1 MKAVSPGKLI
11 LSGEHSVVYGKPAVA
26 MAIDRSVVATIED
39 SADGQVSFDL
49 PDISERESFTILAL
63 QDFKRRA
70 LNNYHLF
77 LNGELG
83 IRDVLHKPV
92 DLFKFGFITV
102 LDGLHRQLDRGIV
115 IKLKSSIPVGSGMG
129 SSAASVLS
137 ELRAIGHYLRVDFK
151 PDWYYEFSL
160 ESEKLQHGHPS
171 GVDSYIS
178 LYGGCA
184 AFQNGEARSVPL
196 PRMKMYLV
204 ETGSPE
210 TTTGECVVQV
220 KQKFQDDMIWNDF
233 ETVTNEVEKAVR
245 ENNSALMRSLMKENH
260 RLLCR
265 IGVVPQKVQQL
276 SPMWK
281 WLAARLKFAVRERFA
296 VRAAEWFSSWRTLC
310 RPRWPI
316 NTAIKFPP
324 FAAIRSGQELCRI
337 SPRRN
342 AKIAE

>member
-1 MKAVSPGKLI
+1 MKAIAPGKLI

-26 MAIDRSVVATIED
+26 MAIDRSVTATIED
-39 SADGQVSFDL
+39 SDDGRISFEMQ
-49 PDISERESFTILAL
+49 DISERESFTMLAL

-70 LNNYHLF
+70 QNNYRLF
-77 LNGELG
+77 LEGRMG

-137 ELRAIGHYLRVDFK
+137 ELRALGHYLRVDFK
-151 PDWYYEFSL
+151 PEWYYEFSL

-184 AFQNGEARSVPL
+184 AFQNGSARSVPL

-204 ETGSPE
+204 ETGTPE

-220 KQKFQDDMIWNDF
+220 KEQFQNDLIWNDF
-233 ETVTNEVEKAVR
+233 EAVTNEVEKAVR
-245 ENNSALMRSLMKENH
+245 ENNSELMRSLLRENH

-265 IGVVPQKVQQL
+265 IGVVPQKVRQFIDDVETAGGAAKICGAGATRGQNGGVVL
-276 SPMWK
+276 VLADFMPTA
-281 WLAARLKFAVRERFA
+281 LAAKYGY
-296 VRAAEWFSSWRTLC
+296 
-310 RPRWPI
+310 
-316 NTAIKFPP
+316 K
-324 FAAIRSGQELCRI
+324 I
-337 SPRRN
+337 SPVRGDPLGTR
-342 AKIAE
+342 IV

>member
-26 MAIDRSVVATIED
+26 MAIDRSVTATIED
-39 SADGQVSFDL
+39 TADGQVAFEM
-49 PDISERESFTILAL
+49 PGVTERESFTMLAL

-70 LNNYHLF
+70 QNNYRLF
-77 LNGELG
+77 LEGRLG

-102 LDGLHRQLDRGIV
+102 LDGLHRKLDSGIV
-115 IKLKSSIPVGSGMG
+115 IKLKSTIPVGSGMG

-137 ELRAIGHYLRVDFK
+137 ELRAVGHYLRVDFK

-184 AFQNGEARSVPL
+184 AFQNGQARSVPL

-204 ETGSPE
+204 ETGTPE
-210 TTTGECVVQV
+210 ATTGECVVQV
-220 KQKFQDDMIWNDF
+220 KEQFQNDLIWNDF
-233 ETVTNEVEKAVR
+233 EAVTGEVEKAVR
-245 ENNSALMRSLMKENH
+245 ENNSELMRSLIRENH

-265 IGVVPQKVQQL
+265 IGVVPPKVQQ
-276 SPMWK
+276 
-281 WLAARLKFAVRERFA
+281 
-296 VRAAEWFSSWRTLC
+296 
-310 RPRWPI
+310 
-316 NTAIKFPP
+316 
-324 FAAIRSGQELCRI
+324 FAADVEAAGGAAKICGAGSIRGQNGGVVLVLADFMPSALADKYGYKI
-337 SPRRN
+337 SPLRGDPLGTR
-342 AKIAE
+342 IV

>member
-26 MAIDRSVVATIED
+26 MAIDRSVTATIED
-39 SADGQVSFDL
+39 TSDGQVAFEM
-49 PDISERESFTILAL
+49 PGVTERESFTMLAL

-70 LNNYHLF
+70 QNNYRLF
-77 LNGELG
+77 LEGKLG

-102 LDGLHRQLDRGIV
+102 LDGLHRKLDSGIV
-115 IKLKSSIPVGSGMG
+115 IKLKSTIPVGSGMG

-184 AFQNGEARSVPL
+184 AFQNGQARSVPL

-204 ETGSPE
+204 ETGTPE
-210 TTTGECVVQV
+210 ATTGECVVQV
-220 KQKFQDDMIWNDF
+220 KEQFQNDMIWNDF
-233 ETVTNEVEKAVR
+233 EAVTGEVEKAVR
-245 ENNSALMRSLMKENH
+245 ENNSALMRSLIRENH

-265 IGVVPQKVQQL
+265 IGVVPPKVQQ
-276 SPMWK
+276 
-281 WLAARLKFAVRERFA
+281 
-296 VRAAEWFSSWRTLC
+296 
-310 RPRWPI
+310 
-316 NTAIKFPP
+316 
-324 FAAIRSGQELCRI
+324 FAADVEAAGGAAKICGAGSIRGQNGGVVLVLADFMPSMLADKYGYKI
-337 SPRRN
+337 SPLRGDPLGTR
-342 AKIAE
+342 IV

>member
-1 MKAVSPGKLI
+1 MKAISPGKLI

-26 MAIDRSVVATIED
+26 MAIDRSVTATIEE
-39 SADGQVSFDL
+39 SLDGQISFDL
-49 PDISERESFTILAL
+49 PDISERDSFTMLAL
-63 QDFKRRA
+63 RDFKRRA
-70 LNNYHLF
+70 LNNYRLF
-77 LNGELG
+77 LNGEMG

-102 LDGLHRQLDRGIV
+102 LDGLHRSLDSGIV
-115 IKLKSSIPVGSGMG
+115 IKLKSTIPAGSGMG

-137 ELRAIGHYLRVDFK
+137 ELRALGHFLRVDFK
-151 PDWYYEFSL
+151 PEWYYEFSL
-160 ESEKLQHGHPS
+160 EAEKLQHGYPS

-184 AFQNGEARSVPL
+184 AFQDGAARSVPL

-220 KQKFQDDMIWNDF
+220 KEQFQNDLIWDDF

-245 ENNSALMRSLMKENH
+245 ENNCALMRSLLRENH

-265 IGVVPQKVQQL
+265 IGVVPQKVQQFIAEVEVAG
-276 SPMWK
+276 S
-281 WLAARLKFAVRERFA
+281 AAKICGAGAVRGQNGGVVLVLADFMPT
-296 VRAAEWFSSWRTLC
+296 TL
-310 RPRWPI
+310 
-316 NTAIKFPP
+316 ADKY
-324 FAAIRSGQELCRI
+324 GYKI
-337 SPRRN
+337 SPVRGDPLGTRVV
-342 AKIAE
+342 

>member
-1 MKAVSPGKLI
+1 MKAIAPGKLI

-26 MAIDRSVVATIED
+26 MAIDRSVTATIED
-39 SADGQVSFDL
+39 AADGQISFDL
-49 PDISERESFTILAL
+49 QDISEHDSFTMLAL

-77 LNGELG
+77 LEGKLG

-102 LDGLHRQLDRGIV
+102 LDGLHRSLETGIV
-115 IKLKSSIPVGSGMG
+115 IKLKSSIPAGSGMG

-137 ELRAIGHYLRVDFK
+137 ELRALGHYLRVDFK
-151 PDWYYEFSL
+151 PEWYYEFSL
-160 ESEKLQHGHPS
+160 ETEKLQHGHPS

-184 AFQNGEARSVPL
+184 AFQNGEAKSIPL

-204 ETGSPE
+204 ETGVPE
-210 TTTGECVVQV
+210 ATTGECVVQV
-220 KQKFQDDMIWNDF
+220 KEQFQNDMIWNDF
-233 ETVTNEVEKAVR
+233 EAVTNEVEKAVR

-265 IGVVPQKVQQL
+265 IGVVPQKVQQFI
-276 SPMWK
+276 
-281 WLAARLKFAVRERFA
+281 ADVE
-296 VRAAEWFSSWRTLC
+296 
-310 RPRWPI
+310 
-316 NTAIKFPP
+316 TAGG
-324 FAAIRSGQELCRI
+324 A
-337 SPRRN
+337 
-342 AKIAE
+342 AKICGAGSIRGQNGGVVLVLADFMPTSLAGKYGYNVSPVRGDPLGTRIV

>member
-1 MKAVSPGKLI
+1 MKAIAPGKLI

-26 MAIDRSVVATIED
+26 MAIDRSVTATIED
-39 SADGQVSFDL
+39 SDDGQISFEMQGV
-49 PDISERESFTILAL
+49 SERDSFTMLAL

-70 LNNYHLF
+70 LHNYHLF
-77 LNGELG
+77 LEGKMG

-102 LDGLHRQLDRGIV
+102 LDGLHRKMDSGIV
-115 IKLKSSIPVGSGMG
+115 IKLKSSIPLGSGMG

-137 ELRAIGHYLRVDFK
+137 ELRALGHYLRVDFK
-151 PDWYYEFSL
+151 PEWYYEFSL
-160 ESEKLQHGHPS
+160 ETEKLQHGHPS

-184 AFQNGEARSVPL
+184 AFQNGTARSVPL

-220 KQKFQDDMIWNDF
+220 KEQFKNDIIWNDF
-233 ETVTNEVEKAVR
+233 EAVTNEVEKAVR
-245 ENNSALMRSLMKENH
+245 ENNASVMRSLMRENH

-265 IGVVPQKVQQL
+265 IGVVPQKVQQFVTDVE
-276 SPMWK
+276 
-281 WLAARLKFAVRERFA
+281 AAGG
-296 VRAAEWFSSWRTLC
+296 AAKIC
-310 RPRWPI
+310 G
-316 NTAIKFPP
+316 AG
-324 FAAIRSGQELCRI
+324 AIRGQNGGVVLVLADFMPTTLAEKYGYKVSPVRGDPLGTRI
-337 SPRRN
+337 V
-342 AKIAE
+342 